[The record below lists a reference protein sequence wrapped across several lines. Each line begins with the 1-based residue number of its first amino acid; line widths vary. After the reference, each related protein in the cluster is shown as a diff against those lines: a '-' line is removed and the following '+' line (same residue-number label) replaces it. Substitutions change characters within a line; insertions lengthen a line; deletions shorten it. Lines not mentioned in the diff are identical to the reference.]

1 MSNDKRDW
9 WFQQDQD
16 DAWVQFKLSEEAER
30 LHQNILKAYEKDYS
44 SIPTQLELPL
54 EDTRTREEI
63 DAEYDAFMERL
74 EKEER
79 EYNQQEKQ
87 S

>member
-30 LHQNILKAYEKDYS
+30 

-54 EDTRTREEI
+54 ENTRTREEI
-63 DAEYDAFMERL
+63 EAEYAAFMERLEAEYDAFMERL

-79 EYNQQEKQ
+79 EYNQQKQ